1 MNLNPA
7 SALACVFLATTL
19 TACATYGNSDVTL
32 APVPGDL
39 RACFDRLVSK
49 PPGGDLTKKQ
59 MFRIVA
65 DLRASEESKSQCGKR
80 LLAWY
85 DAQAAVYAGQK

>member
-1 MNLNPA
+1 M
-7 SALACVFLATTL
+7 
-19 TACATYGNSDVTL
+19 TL

-39 RACFDRLVSK
+39 RICFDRLVPR
-49 PPGGDLTKKQ
+49 PPGGDLTRKQ

-65 DLRASEESKSQCGKR
+65 DLRASEDAKSACGKR

-85 DAQAAVYAGQK
+85 DAQASVYAGR